1 MKRTT
6 ALIALILA
14 LPASPAAA
22 SQFADDFESGVSGV
36 WTPWAPAAPGGI
48 NNLLTTS
55 SSVNHTL
62 GGTQSARAWESDPA
76 AWNGYAEFAPTAGF
90 VRAEV
95 YVYESFSNDG
105 TNPAQPI
112 ANMLSLWGDNGLST
126 PSGPSPYSSFADYLQ
141 LGVVPYLPGG
151 STHYSTRT
159 MDSGADVWAP
169 TGVSR
174 AAGWTK
180 LAIEADA
187 LVDGGQVRYFIN
199 DAQVGTGV
207 RTPGVK
213 LRWIRLGIN
222 NKSYQNFWYDDVSVV
237 PEPSS
242 LALAGLAGST
252 IAYLARRRRRA
263 FASSYHQRTG
273 VKALQRTV
281 RAECDVSELTSATG
295 YFSF

>member
-1 MKRTT
+1 MGRYDKEPLMKRTT
-6 ALIALILA
+6 ALIVLLLA

-36 WTPWAPAAPGGI
+36 WTPWSPAAPGGI
-48 NNLLTTS
+48 NNLLTTDTT
-55 SSVNHTL
+55 VNITA
-62 GGTQSARAWESDPA
+62 GGTQSARSWESDPA

-105 TNPAQPI
+105 TNPSQPI

-126 PSGPSPYSSFADYLQ
+126 PTGPSPYSSFADYLQ

-159 MDSGADVWAP
+159 MDSGADVWAT

-199 DAQVGTGV
+199 DAPVGTGV

-213 LRWIRLGIN
+213 LRWIRLGVN
-222 NKSYQNFWYDDVSVV
+222 NKNYQNFWYDDVSVV
-237 PEPSS
+237 PEPTSV
-242 LALAGLAGST
+242 ALAGLAGFVLVHS
-252 IAYLARRRRRA
+252 ARRRRRA
-263 FASSYHQRTG
+263 PVSSFRSARG
-273 VKALQRTV
+273 AL
-281 RAECDVSELTSATG
+281 AL
-295 YFSF
+295 